1 MIMYRTRARKVN
13 EEIYLCDTAFLTEA
27 REAAEKFY
35 PGGYDIIRLEIDVEA
50 GNKIIS
56 EKIL

>member
-1 MIMYRTRARKVN
+1 MIMYRTKAKKEN
-13 EEIYLCDTAFLTEA
+13 EELFLCDTAFLSEA
-27 REAAEKFY
+27 CEAGKKFY